1 MTRNS
6 SEVHESRKNFSTSLK
21 EGTSPKKL
29 KKKKLESLA
38 KTVYLTT
45 QQNHVHQGNM

>member
-6 SEVHESRKNFSTSLK
+6 SEVLESRKNFSTSLK

-29 KKKKLESLA
+29 KKKKARVTGKNSLFNNTTESCSPR
-38 KTVYLTT
+38 
-45 QQNHVHQGNM
+45 